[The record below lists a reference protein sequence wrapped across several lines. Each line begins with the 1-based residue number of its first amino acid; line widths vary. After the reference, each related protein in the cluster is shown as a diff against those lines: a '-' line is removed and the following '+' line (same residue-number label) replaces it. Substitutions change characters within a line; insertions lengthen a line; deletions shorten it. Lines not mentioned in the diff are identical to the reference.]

1 MKYMYLRFGHCHG
14 ESIIEKVYAFKI
26 VKMKKCLGKC
36 KARKNRKES
45 SEKNGTLNFSLT
57 GKIIQSKIINEKDV
71 FIFFGYFTGM
81 GICVS
86 TLKFSDAFR
95 FSVFFCSIVLMFLDL
110 KK

>member
-1 MKYMYLRFGHCHG
+1 MLCMKYMYLRFGHCHG
-14 ESIIEKVYAFKI
+14 ESIIEKVYAFEI

-57 GKIIQSKIINEKDV
+57 GKVIQSKIINEKDV

-86 TLKFSDAFR
+86 TL
-95 FSVFFCSIVLMFLDL
+95 
-110 KK
+110 